1 MPGPRDDDP
10 RSEPPPPDHGHG
22 DPLDDANDFET
33 EDVDGA
39 AEVGTPEF
47 EPIQVRRRYLEGGG
61 PSAFD
66 PSRFVGH
73 KRTDDDFDNTDAG
86 DDTDD
91 AGRSG
96 RGGGDLPRDPGGFRP
111 GARELRVLGV
121 IAALAVVT
129 LALFLPPVNILS
141 RIGGS
146 GSIVAGEG
154 FTTRARSSM
163 PSLPEG
169 LEAVSSLYDLEGK
182 RESSTPVTLTVRLS
196 RQMDDGKAMA
206 FYTYVGGEWQRLAS
220 VSPTDGGK
228 SARAELPTVPT
239 NIAVLRR
246 ASFAHQ
252 LGVMLGAGDT
262 LDAAAGDAG
271 VVSVLAGEPA
281 TGDDGLQLSDR
292 LGGSLQ
298 GRYLGLT
305 TSTAVGAAGVNRI
318 LNDSSATRRHIDAI
332 AGAALATQAAGVHI
346 DYLGIEPGR
355 RAAFTTFIEQLAERL
370 KRENRGLV
378 VTVPTPAGTA
388 PDAYD
393 WVALQRAANAVW
405 LRAPADPAAYY
416 DQLEAALRTRR
427 ENGVD
432 LAKVSLVIDRRS
444 RERAGDVIRALTLRE
459 ALTTASAVRARV
471 EQGIAPGDAITL
483 SAANIDQEAGN
494 TGLRW
499 DDRSRAVMF
508 VYAGR
513 SGSQT
518 IWIENRFSTAFR
530 LDLARRYALGGV
542 VVEGAGRDET
552 LPDVW
557 NTVLSYTNDGQL
569 VLQTPYGPY
578 LQPQWRAT
586 DGQIEP
592 GSSSGAAVW
601 RAPARTGAHRVTLV
615 ISDGVVFLGQQL
627 TLNVTADG
635 GRTPTPTPAASPTA
649 TATPAATSPGATAT
663 PKAR

>member
-10 RSEPPPPDHGHG
+10 RSEPL
-22 DPLDDANDFET
+22 PLDFGDDERFDDDLDT
-33 EDVDGA
+33 DDVEESAQVD
-39 AEVGTPEF
+39 TPEF
-47 EPIQVRRRYLEGGG
+47 EPIQVRRRYLEAGG
-61 PSAFD
+61 A
-66 PSRFVGH
+66 
-73 KRTDDDFDNTDAG
+73 
-86 DDTDD
+86 
-91 AGRSG
+91 
-96 RGGGDLPRDPGGFRP
+96 GGGDDGGDDGDGRLRDPGGFRP
-111 GARELRVLGV
+111 GAREMRVLGI

-146 GSIVAGEG
+146 GSAAAGEG
-154 FTTRARSSM
+154 FTTRPRSSM
-163 PSLPEG
+163 PSLPQG

-182 RESSTPVTLTVRLS
+182 RESSTPVTLTVRLN
-196 RQMDDGKAMA
+196 RQMDDGRAMA
-206 FYTYVGGEWQRLAS
+206 FYTYNGADWQRLAS

-228 SARAELPTVPT
+228 SARGDLPTVPA

-246 ASFAHQ
+246 SSFAHQ
-252 LGVMLGAGDT
+252 LGAMIGAGDT
-262 LDAAAGDAG
+262 LDPTAGDAG
-271 VVSVLAGEPA
+271 IVSVLAGEPSA
-281 TGDDGLQLSDR
+281 GDEGLQLSDR

-305 TSTAVGAAGVNRI
+305 TSTAVGAAAVNRI
-318 LNDSSATRRHIDAI
+318 LNDSSTTRRHIDAI
-332 AGAALATQAAGVHI
+332 AGAATATQAAGVHI
-346 DYLGIEPGR
+346 DYLGLEPAR

-378 VTVPTPAGTA
+378 VTVPTPAGSG

-416 DQLEAALRTRR
+416 DQLESALRTRR

-444 RERAGDVIRALTLRE
+444 RERAGDVIRALTMRE
-459 ALTTASAVRARV
+459 ALTTASAVRARI
-471 EQGIAPGDAITL
+471 EQGIAPGNAVTL
-483 SAANIDQEAGN
+483 SATNIDQESGN

-499 DDRSRAVMF
+499 DDRSRTVMF
-508 VYAGR
+508 VYSGR

-530 LDLARRYALGGV
+530 LDLARRFALGGV
-542 VVEGAGRDET
+542 VVEGATRDDT
-552 LPDVW
+552 LPDIW

-569 VLQTPYGPY
+569 LLQTPYGPY

-586 DGQIEP
+586 DGQIEAVS
-592 GSSSGAAVW
+592 GSGAAVW

-615 ISDGVVFLGQQL
+615 VSDGVVFLGQQL

-635 GRTPTPTPAASPTA
+635 GRTPTPTPAASPSSTA
-649 TATPAATSPGATAT
+649 TSTPAATAS